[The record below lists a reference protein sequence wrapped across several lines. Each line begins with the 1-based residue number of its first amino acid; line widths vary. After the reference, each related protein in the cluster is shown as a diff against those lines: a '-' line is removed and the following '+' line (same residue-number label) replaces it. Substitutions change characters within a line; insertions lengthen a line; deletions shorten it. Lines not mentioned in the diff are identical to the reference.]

1 MREVTGLE
9 PAMWGP
15 SSVGFGQYINGTSF
29 QPKPVTLTA
38 GGA

>member
-1 MREVTGLE
+1 MAVGRGLGRAQ
-9 PAMWGP
+9 PDRLGP
-15 SSVGFGQYINGTSF
+15 GVHRQTSF